1 MREFIDN
8 FHLKRKREREFYS
21 EQQQPVV
28 NGKLLYIPRE
38 RERERDDDD
47 TLCVNFNVYN
57 IQQSHYLLF
66 LFMYNKTYTS
76 YTMLHSFLLTM

>member
-38 RERERDDDD
+38 RER
-47 TLCVNFNVYN
+47 
-57 IQQSHYLLF
+57 
-66 LFMYNKTYTS
+66 
-76 YTMLHSFLLTM
+76 